1 MFIENRFPAELHMV
15 HVKEDHV
22 SQDGTVDLDAALA
35 AEDGLAVLGIFVTGG
50 ADTDSATWFDVIAN
64 ATKDIADSDD
74 QSTETVLATVNLN
87 QIVQRINPTF
97 SGDFNYWYY
106 NGSLTT
112 PGCQEVVHWVVAE
125 KALQVTDDQVTTKT
139 KLCRINPK

>member
-22 SQDGTVDLDAALA
+22 SQDRTVDLNSALA

-50 ADTDSATWFDVIAN
+50 ADSATWFDVIAN

-139 KLCRINPK
+139 KLCHINPK

>member
-1 MFIENRFPAELHMV
+1 M
-15 HVKEDHV
+15 
-22 SQDGTVDLDAALA
+22 
-35 AEDGLAVLGIFVTGG
+35 AVLGIFITGG
-50 ADTDSATWFDVIAN
+50 ADSAAWFDDIAN

-112 PGCQEVVHWVVAE
+112 PGCEEVVHWVVAE
-125 KALQVTDDQVTTKT
+125 KALQVTDDQVTYKPNCAISTLNYRYPFFFISLLNFT
-139 KLCRINPK
+139 D